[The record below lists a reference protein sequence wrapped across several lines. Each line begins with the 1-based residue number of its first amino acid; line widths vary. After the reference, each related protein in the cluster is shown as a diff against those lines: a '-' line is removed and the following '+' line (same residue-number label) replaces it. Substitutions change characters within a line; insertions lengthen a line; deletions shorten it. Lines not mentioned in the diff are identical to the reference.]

1 MTTDTRRSGERGV
14 TSTELV
20 VITPVLLT
28 LILLVVQVG
37 LYFHASHIALAAA
50 EEGARSAR
58 SLHGSATAGQARA
71 RRFVDAL
78 GSGLIRS
85 PVVTASRTPTTA
97 RVEVRGQVAGVVPGL
112 RLVVDRVVESP
123 TERFVPGGT
132 P

>member
-1 MTTDTRRSGERGV
+1 MTLHQRRSGERGV
-14 TSTELV
+14 TSAELV
-20 VITPVLLT
+20 IVTPVLLT